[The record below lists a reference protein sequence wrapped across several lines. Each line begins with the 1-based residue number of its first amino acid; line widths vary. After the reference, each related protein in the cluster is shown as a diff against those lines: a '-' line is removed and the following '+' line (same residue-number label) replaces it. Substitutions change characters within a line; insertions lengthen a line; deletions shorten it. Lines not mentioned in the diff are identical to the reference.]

1 MKKLFLAGAAF
12 LALCGSAPAADMP
25 VKAPRY
31 GAPPVAVGN
40 WTGPYVGLALG
51 GKWADATW
59 TTTSVSDLTDPPL
72 PVDASSPRNY
82 RPAGFRVGG
91 YAGYSWQI
99 ANWVWGIEADFAW
112 ADATA
117 TAAGI
122 PGCAI
127 ECFPGA
133 PGPGVDT
140 ASVQMRWDASARGQL
155 GFLLTP
161 GLLLYGTGGVAWQ
174 DVETSGTCLHSLPD
188 PACTSAPGNP
198 FDTRT
203 NSKTL
208 TGGTVGGGLETI
220 YGNWLL
226 RAEYRYAWF
235 GKLDGVFDF
244 QAAGVPAGADT
255 SRYNLSVDTHV
266 ATVGLAYKFGAPVYG
281 SY

>member
-1 MKKLFLAGAAF
+1 MPATPGNRQDCGAS
-12 LALCGSAPAADMP
+12 G
-25 VKAPRY
+25 
-31 GAPPVAVGN
+31 
-40 WTGPYVGLALG
+40 
-51 GKWADATW
+51 
-59 TTTSVSDLTDPPL
+59 
-72 PVDASSPRNY
+72 
-82 RPAGFRVGG
+82 
-91 YAGYSWQI
+91 
-99 ANWVWGIEADFAW
+99 DFAW

-133 PGPGVDT
+133 PGP
-140 ASVQMRWDASARGQL
+140 ASTRRQCRCDGTRARAADSAFCSRPPALRHRRRRLAGRR
-155 GFLLTP
+155 
-161 GLLLYGTGGVAWQ
+161 
-174 DVETSGTCLHSLPD
+174 TSGTCLQPPD
-188 PACTSAPGNP
+188 PACLRPGNP